1 MEDADIRGRE
11 NKGLEKGSD
20 AAWFSETFHSLWTF
34 LNLSNSFYTN
44 LENSSEAKAYDV
56 S

>member
-1 MEDADIRGRE
+1 MKAADIRGRE

-20 AAWFSETFHSLWTF
+20 AAWFSETFHSLWIF
-34 LNLSNSFYTN
+34 LKQFYAN
-44 LENSSEAKAYDV
+44 LENPSEAKAYDV